1 MSSVAAPPPSEA
13 LPVVNQWI
21 DALNRG
27 DVDAALQCMADD
39 VRWENI
45 EKVDG
50 ISDVI
55 PWLGDFQG
63 RTGVAEAFR
72 LRDGAVEVKEFRV
85 TDRVAQGDEVVT
97 VVHERTRV
105 KATGRFFEIDFV
117 SWYQVRDGKIV
128 RFRAFTD
135 SAPIVAA
142 MRGDGGAE

>member
-1 MSSVAAPPPSEA
+1 MSPSATHTASET
-13 LPVVNQWI
+13 LETVNRWF

-27 DVDAALQCMADD
+27 DVNAAIQCMAED

-50 ISDVI
+50 VSDVI
-55 PWLGDFQG
+55 PWLGGFRG
-63 RTGVAEAFR
+63 RSGVAEAFR
-72 LRDGAVEVKEFRV
+72 LRDGVVEVQEFKL
-85 TDRVAQGDEVVT
+85 TDLVVQDDKAVG

-105 KATGRFFEIDFV
+105 NATGKFFEIDFV
-117 SWYQVRDGKIV
+117 SWYEVHNGQIV

-142 MRGDGGAE
+142 MRAG